1 MKLNK
6 VRVTKYKCVEDS
18 DSFRID
24 QVTCLVGK
32 NEAGKSA
39 LLEALYKLNPV
50 DDDAANFVQEDYPRR
65 FALTD
70 EGKRDQ
76 GSANV
81 LTTAWDVER
90 RDLDRIGS
98 ELPEVVLAEDAV
110 ITITKGYSQARRWTV
125 AGDEGRTVENLIQ
138 SARFNAAERASV
150 GDAHTIERLATTLEG
165 IPEPTEKHQR
175 LLVRLDGAY
184 RERTL
189 DSAVATVLEAS
200 LPKFVYFSDYERL
213 PGRVAINE
221 LIRLEGQNNLT
232 FELRI
237 FQALLALVNS
247 SAQEIANAPRSEQLI
262 MNLEAISNRLSDE
275 TFEYWSQNKHLR
287 VEFRCDMARPQDP
300 TPFNDGW
307 IFSTRIMNERH
318 RASVNFD
325 ERSSGFIWFFSFLIW
340 FSQMKENY
348 ADNLIVLL
356 DEPGLT
362 LHGKA
367 QQDLLRYI
375 REKLQPKYQVIYTT
389 HSPFMLDVENIFSL
403 RTVEDVLKRE
413 IVDNDIREKILGT
426 KVGEKIL
433 SGDRDTILP
442 LQGHLGYDI
451 TQTLFVGPYVV
462 VVEGPSEWAY
472 MSWFTR
478 KLVADGREG
487 LDIRWAIAPA
497 EGAPKVS
504 SFITLFR
511 GRGLK
516 IAALIDFHDSQKK
529 LVERLEESELLDPGH
544 LLKTTDF
551 IDQDEADIE
560 DLIGWELYAELV
572 NGALEI
578 PEASRVP
585 ATRPEETERR
595 IVKEVER
602 RARLLPPGVPEFDHY
617 LPAQYLNHLTPEEVS
632 RLPGLEGAL
641 DRFENVFVRLNEL
654 IGNG

>member
-1 MKLNK
+1 M
-6 VRVTKYKCVEDS
+6 
-18 DSFRID
+18 
-24 QVTCLVGK
+24 
-32 NEAGKSA
+32 
-39 LLEALYKLNPV
+39 
-50 DDDAANFVQEDYPRR
+50 RR
-65 FALTD
+65 PC
-70 EGKRDQ
+70 Q
-76 GSANV
+76 
-81 LTTAWDVER
+81 
-90 RDLDRIGS
+90 
-98 ELPEVVLAEDAV
+98 
-110 ITITKGYSQARRWTV
+110 
-125 AGDEGRTVENLIQ
+125 
-138 SARFNAAERASV
+138 
-150 GDAHTIERLATTLEG
+150 
-165 IPEPTEKHQR
+165 
-175 LLVRLDGAY
+175 
-184 RERTL
+184 
-189 DSAVATVLEAS
+189 
-200 LPKFVYFSDYERL
+200 KFVYFSDYERL

-585 ATRPEETERR
+585 ATRPEEAERR